1 MVYRSLG
8 KPGIEKGVFFVDRA
22 GVRFYMDKEMMLSWL
37 TGSRRSARADKRSR
51 ILAKEGIAVEEES
64 EKALRLAIERMVL

>member
-8 KPGIEKGVFFVDRA
+8 KPGIEKGVFFVDRG

-37 TGSRRSARADKRSR
+37 IGAKKAARSDKRSR
-51 ILAKEGIAVEEES
+51 ILAKEGIAVEEGSES
-64 EKALRLAIERMVL
+64 ALSTAIERMVF